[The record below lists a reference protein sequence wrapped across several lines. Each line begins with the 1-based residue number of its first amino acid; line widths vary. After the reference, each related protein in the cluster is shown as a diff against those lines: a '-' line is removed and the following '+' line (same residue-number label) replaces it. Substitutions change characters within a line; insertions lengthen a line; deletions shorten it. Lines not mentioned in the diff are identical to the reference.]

1 MTPRKTIR
9 DVPASVRQR
18 LLNLAREQRVRF
30 EGMLQRYSVERFLYR
45 LSASDEVDRFTL
57 KGAALL
63 RMWTGQELRPTRD
76 IDFLARGARDEA
88 AIRTALRDVCG
99 VPCRED
105 GVVFDPAT
113 ISITSIRLDQPNGGL
128 RVRIRGGLGRVRLAV
143 PVDIGFGDVI
153 TLGRREEDYPTL
165 LDLPAPRL
173 WTYPRETMIAEK
185 FHAMASLGDRNSRVK
200 DLWDVACL
208 ARRFAFDGD
217 TLRTAIAETFRHCG
231 TSLEGGRPTAL
242 LAGYYDDHEAP
253 ARGQR
258 WREMRRQI
266 GTDVDGPDRLVEAGE
281 ELRRFLR
288 PVCDSLIEESPFTQE
303 PGPPAGRGGRGSR
316 PGREAKAVA
325 EAKRPHRGHPAAAL
339 PPVPGL

>member
-1 MTPRKTIR
+1 MTPRKATR

-30 EGMLQRYSVERFLYR
+30 EGVLQRYAVERFLYR

-76 IDFLARGARDEA
+76 VDFLARGARDES
-88 AIRTALRDVCG
+88 AIRTALRDICVI
-99 VPCRED
+99 PCRED

-113 ISITSIRLDQPNGGL
+113 IPITSIRIDQPDGGL
-128 RVRIRGGLGRVRLAV
+128 RARIRGSLGRVRLAV

-153 TLGRREEDYPTL
+153 TPGREEQDYPTL

-173 WTYPRETMIAEK
+173 WAYSRETLVAEK

-217 TLRTAIAETFRHCG
+217 TLRPAIAETFRHRG
-231 TSLEGGRPTAL
+231 TSLTGGRPPAL
-242 LAGYYDDHEAP
+242 LSGYYDDHEAP

-258 WREMRRQI
+258 WRELRRQI
-266 GTDVDGPDRLVEAGE
+266 GTDIDGPDRLVDAGE
-281 ELRRFLR
+281 ELRRFLG
-288 PVCDSLIEESPFTQE
+288 PVCDSLIEESPFT
-303 PGPPAGRGGRGSR
+303 PAWPAGGPWR
-316 PGREAKAVA
+316 PGVQARAGGE
-325 EAKRPHRGHPAAAL
+325 G
-339 PPVPGL
+339 GD

>member
-30 EGMLQRYSVERFLYR
+30 EGMLQRYAVERFLYR

-63 RMWTGQELRPTRD
+63 RMWAEQELRPTRD
-76 IDFLARGARDEA
+76 IDFLARGALDAA
-88 AIRTALRDVCG
+88 AIRAALQDVCG

-113 ISITSIRLDQPNGGL
+113 ISITSLRIDQPNGGL
-128 RVRIRGGLGRVRLAV
+128 RVKIRGNLGRVRLVV
-143 PVDIGFGDVI
+143 PIDIGFGDVV

-185 FHAMASLGDRNSRVK
+185 FHALASLGDRNSRVK

-217 TLRTAIAETFRHCG
+217 TLRTAVAETFRNRG
-231 TSLEGGRPTAL
+231 TPLTGERPKGL
-242 LAGYYDDHEAP
+242 LDAYYDDREAP
-253 ARGQR
+253 ERGR
-258 WREMRRQI
+258 LWREMRHRI
-266 GTDVDGPDRLVEAGE
+266 GADVEGPDRLVDAGE
-281 ELRRFLR
+281 ELRRFLG
-288 PVCDSLIEESPFTQE
+288 PVYDSLSQDRPFTA
-303 PGPPAGRGGRGSR
+303 GWPAGGPWGLRIQTRTGGEGD
-316 PGREAKAVA
+316 E
-325 EAKRPHRGHPAAAL
+325 
-339 PPVPGL
+339 

>member
-1 MTPRKTIR
+1 MTPRKAIR
-9 DVPASVRQR
+9 DVPASVHQR

-30 EGMLQRYSVERFLYR
+30 EGMLQRYAVERFLYR

-99 VPCRED
+99 IPCRED

-113 ISITSIRLDQPNGGL
+113 ISITSIRIDQPDGGL
-128 RVRIRGGLGRVRLAV
+128 RVRIRGGLGRARLAV

-185 FHAMASLGDRNSRVK
+185 FHAMASLGERNSRVK

-217 TLRTAIAETFRHCG
+217 TLSTAIAETFRHCE
-231 TSLEGGRPTAL
+231 TSLTGGRPTAL

-258 WREMRRQI
+258 WRVMRRQI
-266 GTDVDGPDRLVEAGE
+266 GTDIEGPDRLVEAGE
-281 ELRRFLR
+281 ELRRFLG
-288 PVCDSLIEESPFTQE
+288 PVCDSLIAESPFTQVW
-303 PGPPAGRGGRGSR
+303 PAGGPWRSGIRARTGGRSG
-316 PGREAKAVA
+316 G
-325 EAKRPHRGHPAAAL
+325 
-339 PPVPGL
+339 

>member
-1 MTPRKTIR
+1 M
-9 DVPASVRQR
+9 
-18 LLNLAREQRVRF
+18 
-30 EGMLQRYSVERFLYR
+30 
-45 LSASDEVDRFTL
+45 DRFTL

-63 RMWTGQELRPTRD
+63 RMWTGQELRPTQD

-99 VPCRED
+99 IPCRED

-113 ISITSIRLDQPNGGL
+113 ISITSIRIDQPDGGL
-128 RVRIRGGLGRVRLAV
+128 RVRIRGGLGRVRLSV

-153 TLGRREEDYPTL
+153 TLGRREEDYPIL

-217 TLRTAIAETFRHCG
+217 TLRTAIAETFRHSG
-231 TSLEGGRPTAL
+231 TSLTGGRLTAL
-242 LAGYYDDHEAP
+242 RAGSYDGREAP
-253 ARGQR
+253 ERGQH

-266 GTDVDGPDRLVEAGE
+266 GTAIDGPDRLVEAGE
-281 ELRRFLR
+281 EPRRFLG
-288 PVCDSLIEESPFTQE
+288 PVCDSLIEESPFTQAW
-303 PGPPAGRGGRGSR
+303 PAGGPWR
-316 PGREAKAVA
+316 PGVQVRTRDE
-325 EAKRPHRGHPAAAL
+325 G
-339 PPVPGL
+339 GD

>member
-1 MTPRKTIR
+1 MTPRRAIR
-9 DVPASVRQR
+9 DVPASVRHR
-18 LLNLAREQRVRF
+18 LLNVAREQEVDF
-30 EGMLQRYSVERFLYR
+30 EPVLQRYAIERFLYR
-45 LSASDEVDRFTL
+45 VSASDEVDRFTL

-88 AIRTALRDVCG
+88 AIRTALRAVCRI
-99 VPCRED
+99 PCRED

-113 ISITSIRLDQPNGGL
+113 ISITSIRIDQPDGGL

-153 TLGRREEDYPTL
+153 TLGRREDDYPTL

-231 TSLEGGRPTAL
+231 TSFTGGRPTAL
-242 LAGYYDDHEAP
+242 RAGYYDDHEAP
-253 ARGQR
+253 ERGQR

-266 GTDVDGPDRLVEAGE
+266 GTDIDGPVHLVEAGE
-281 ELRRFLR
+281 ELRRFLG
-288 PVCDSLIEESPFTQE
+288 PICDSLTEESPFTQAW
-303 PGPPAGRGGRGSR
+303 PAGGPWRPRIPARSGGG
-316 PGREAKAVA
+316 G
-325 EAKRPHRGHPAAAL
+325 
-339 PPVPGL
+339 

>member
-1 MTPRKTIR
+1 MTPRKALR

-18 LLNLAREQRVRF
+18 LLNLAREQRIRF
-30 EGMLQRYSVERFLYR
+30 EAVLQRYAVERFLYR

-63 RMWTGQELRPTRD
+63 RMWVGQELRPTRD

-105 GVVFDPAT
+105 GVVFDPDT
-113 ISITSIRLDQPNGGL
+113 IAITSIRIDQPNGGL
-128 RVRIRGGLGRVRLAV
+128 RVRIRGSLGRVRLAV
-143 PVDIGFGDVI
+143 PIDIGFGDVL

-173 WTYPRETMIAEK
+173 WTYPRETMVAEK
-185 FHAMASLGDRNSRVK
+185 FHAMASLGDANSRVK

-217 TLRTAIAETFRHCG
+217 TLRTAIAEAFRHRG
-231 TSLEGGRPTAL
+231 TSLADGRPMAL
-242 LAGYYDDHEAP
+242 HAAYYDEHESP

-258 WREMRRQI
+258 WRELRQQI
-266 GTDVDGPDRLVEAGE
+266 ASDIDGPDRLEDVGE
-281 ELRRFLR
+281 ELRRFLG
-288 PVCDSLIEESPFTQE
+288 PVCDSLTEESPFILAW
-303 PGPPAGRGGRGSR
+303 PAGGPWR
-316 PGREAKAVA
+316 PGGQARTGGEGGA
-325 EAKRPHRGHPAAAL
+325 
-339 PPVPGL
+339 

>member
-9 DVPASVRQR
+9 DVPASVHQR

-30 EGMLQRYSVERFLYR
+30 EGMLQRYAVERFLYR

-88 AIRTALRDVCG
+88 AIRTALQDVCSI
-99 VPCRED
+99 PCRED

-113 ISITSIRLDQPNGGL
+113 ISITSIRIDQPDGGL

-153 TLGRREEDYPTL
+153 TLGRREEVYPTL

-185 FHAMASLGDRNSRVK
+185 FHAMASLGERNSRVK

-217 TLRTAIAETFRHCG
+217 TLRTAIAETFRHCE
-231 TSLEGGRPTAL
+231 TSLTGGRPTAL

-258 WREMRRQI
+258 WRVMRRQI
-266 GTDVDGPDRLVEAGE
+266 GTDIDGPDRLVEVGE
-281 ELRRFLR
+281 ELRRFLG
-288 PVCDSLIEESPFTQE
+288 PVCDSLIEESPFTQVW
-303 PGPPAGRGGRGSR
+303 PAGGPWRSGTQARTGGEG
-316 PGREAKAVA
+316 GA
-325 EAKRPHRGHPAAAL
+325 
-339 PPVPGL
+339 

>member
-1 MTPRKTIR
+1 MTPRRAIR

-18 LLNLAREQRVRF
+18 LLNLARGQGADF
-30 EGMLQRYSVERFLYR
+30 EAVLQRYALERFLYR

-76 IDFLARGARDEA
+76 LDFLARGAPDEP

-99 VPCRED
+99 IPCRED

-113 ISITSIRLDQPNGGL
+113 IAITSIRIDQPDGGL
-128 RVRIRGGLGRVRLAV
+128 RAGIRGSLGRVRLAV

-173 WTYPRETMIAEK
+173 WTYPRETMVAEK

-217 TLRTAIAETFRHCG
+217 TLRTAIAETFRHRG
-231 TSLEGGRPTAL
+231 TSLSGRPSAL
-242 LAGYYDDHEAP
+242 LAVYYSDHEDP

-258 WREMRRQI
+258 WRELRRQI
-266 GTDVDGPDRLVEAGE
+266 GTDIDGPDRLVDAGE
-281 ELRRFLR
+281 ELRRFLG
-288 PVCDSLIEESPFTQE
+288 PVCDSLIEESRFTQAW
-303 PGPPAGRGGRGSR
+303 PAGGPWR
-316 PGREAKAVA
+316 PGIQARTGGA
-325 EAKRPHRGHPAAAL
+325 GCD
-339 PPVPGL
+339 